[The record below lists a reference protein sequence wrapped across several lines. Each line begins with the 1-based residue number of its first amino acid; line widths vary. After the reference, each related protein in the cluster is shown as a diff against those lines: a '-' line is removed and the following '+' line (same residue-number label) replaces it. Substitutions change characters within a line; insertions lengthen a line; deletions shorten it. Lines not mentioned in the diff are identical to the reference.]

1 MGDSSISNYA
11 DDNVRTW
18 SNLFSGIIWLF
29 WGIGLIAAC
38 QIAAAIL
45 LGVVEAL
52 QTGIKPDEAAVQRLF
67 EDGDLIGI
75 AFPLAMVIVVALL
88 ALVIKFRRKR
98 SIVEYLALRP
108 QPVGVLIRWLGLAA
122 LLLLAN
128 YISGVVFD
136 RPDMPEWMATAFAT
150 VDYKYLFMFGLV
162 VCGPVLEEVLYRGYI
177 LRASLESKLH
187 PSAAILLVSAL
198 WALTHVQ
205 YDMYDMFWVF
215 VLGIFLAY
223 SRFRTGS
230 LYPAVAIHC
239 AWNFVAYIGLEY
251 NLGQ

>member
-1 MGDSSISNYA
+1 MSDSSISNYA
-11 DDNVRTW
+11 DNNIRTW

-29 WGIGLIAAC
+29 WGVGLIVAC

-45 LGVVEAL
+45 LCVVEAV
-52 QTGIKPDEAAVQRLF
+52 QTGIKPDEAAVHRLF
-67 EDGDLIGI
+67 QDGDLIGI

-88 ALVIKFRRKR
+88 ALVIRFRRKR

-122 LLLLAN
+122 LVLLAS

-136 RPDMPEWMATAFAT
+136 RPDVPEWMATAFTT
-150 VDYKYLFMFGLV
+150 VDYKYLFLFGLV

-177 LRASLESKLH
+177 LRALLESKLH

-198 WALTHVQ
+198 WALTHLQ
-205 YDMYDMFWVF
+205 YDLYDMFWVF
-215 VLGIFLAY
+215 VLGILLAY

-230 LYPAVAIHC
+230 LYPAITIHC
-239 AWNFVAYIGLEY
+239 AWNFVAYIALEY
-251 NLGQ
+251 SLGQ

>member
-1 MGDSSISNYA
+1 MSDSSISHCA

-29 WGIGLIAAC
+29 WGVVIIGAC

-45 LGVVEAL
+45 LAVVEAL
-52 QTGIKPDEAAVQRLF
+52 KTGIKPDQVTFQKLF

-75 AFPLAMVIVVALL
+75 AFPLAMVIVLALL

-108 QPVGVLIRWLGLAA
+108 QPVGVLMRWLGLAS

-128 YISGVVFD
+128 SISGVVLN
-136 RPDMPEWMATAFAT
+136 RPNVPEWIATAFAT
-150 VDYKYLFMFGLV
+150 VDYKYLFLFGLV
-162 VCGPVLEEVLYRGYI
+162 VCGPVLEEALYRGYL
-177 LRASLESKLH
+177 LRAALESKLH
-187 PSAAILLVSAL
+187 PSAAIVLVSAL
-198 WALTHVQ
+198 WALTHLQ
-205 YDMYDMFWVF
+205 YDLYDMFWVF
-215 VLGIFLAY
+215 ILGILLAY

-230 LYPAVAIHC
+230 VFPAVTIHC
-239 AWNFVAYIGLEY
+239 VWNAAAYIAWEY
-251 NLGQ
+251 NLA